1 MHAPRPD
8 RVFDQLS
15 EYLDDTGDLQQAM
28 RRLVQRGMKNGEEKI
43 AGLDELLSQ
52 LAREMRRLYERYQ
65 IRSALDQVGEKLQS
79 LLAKERETLEKSEN
93 PRPELEMKERFLDQL
108 PDKKSEAIEKLAS
121 YDFENSEARQEFEQL
136 LRQLEGIR
144 RLEHTVWREG
154 NLFRGRN
161 ALGL

>member
-1 MHAPRPD
+1 MNRIRYSRWMGAPVHAPRPE

-79 LLAKERETLEKSEN
+79 LLAKERETLEKTDN
-93 PRPELEMKERFLDQL
+93 KM
-108 PDKKSEAIEKLAS
+108 
-121 YDFENSEARQEFEQL
+121 
-136 LRQLEGIR
+136 R
-144 RLEHTVWREG
+144 R
-154 NLFRGRN
+154 
-161 ALGL
+161 